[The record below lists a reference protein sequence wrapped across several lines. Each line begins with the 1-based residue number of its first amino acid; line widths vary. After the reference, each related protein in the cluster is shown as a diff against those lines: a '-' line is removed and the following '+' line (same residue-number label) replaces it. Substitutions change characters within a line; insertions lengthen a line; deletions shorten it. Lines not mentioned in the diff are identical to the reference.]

1 MINLDKKSIIF
12 DPPHLDYHHKHNWML
27 QFWCSYSSGNYEY
40 KDEMIKVEAVSIN
53 VYDRG
58 VDGYFAMVTFVH
70 IWIIDKTEFHL
81 DGNVWVTIYSI
92 KKRGSVT
99 K

>member
-1 MINLDKKSIIF
+1 MNLLWCHILIT
-12 DPPHLDYHHKHNWML
+12 YHITPNPCITKVLWFMTMGDEN
-27 QFWCSYSSGNYEY
+27 

-58 VDGYFAMVTFVH
+58 VDGYFAMVTFVR
-70 IWIIDKTEFHL
+70 IWIINKTECHP
-81 DGNVWVTIYSI
+81 DGNVWVKIDSI